1 MAHRYCQ
8 SVRSV
13 IEFRLDVYLQ
23 CFLYNHCNLL
33 LGGRAIAADGNLG
46 LARSVLRHR
55 DAAAGGGHNGRAL
68 RASQLEYDLR
78 VLCIERR
85 LDGHIVGMI
94 LIAQGS
100 HLGADG
106 GKLGIGVLLLAK
118 VDDAHI
124 QELRLP
130 GPIYRNDPET
140 QYVGSGIYS

>member
-33 LGGRAIAADGNLG
+33 LGGRAIATDGDLG

-55 DAAAGGGHNGRAL
+55 DAAAGGGHYGRAQ
-68 RASQLEYDLR
+68 RASQLEYD
-78 VLCIERR
+78 
-85 LDGHIVGMI
+85 HIVGMI

-106 GKLGIGVLLLAK
+106 GKLGIGVLLLAE
-118 VDDAHI
+118 VNDAHI
-124 QELRLP
+124 QELRFP

>member
-1 MAHRYCQ
+1 MAHCYCQ
-8 SVRSV
+8 SVRGV

-23 CFLYNHCNLL
+23 SFLYNHCNLL

-46 LARSVLRHR
+46 LARSVFRYR
-55 DAAAGGGHNGRAL
+55 DAAAGGGHYGRTL

-78 VLCIERR
+78 VLCVERR
-85 LDGHIVGMI
+85 LYGHIVGMI

-106 GKLGIGVLLLAK
+106 CELGIGVLLLTE
-118 VDDAHI
+118 VNYTHI
-124 QELRLP
+124 QELRFP